1 MISLSFGVDMKIKIP
16 GEMTVLEMRQCI
28 IEQLF
33 VLSDDFNI
41 KHVRGI
47 NLYVTPTD
55 GKGGEVK
62 CIDKAGK
69 EVTIMESEGVHLSST
84 DIYGL

>member
-1 MISLSFGVDMKIKIP
+1 MKIKIP

-33 VLSDDFNI
+33 VLTDDLNI

-47 NLYVTPTD
+47 NLYATPTD
-55 GKGGEVK
+55 GKGNEVK
-62 CIDKAGK
+62 CIDGSGK
-69 EVTIMESEGVHLSST
+69 EISIMESEGIYQSST
-84 DIYGL
+84 DIYKL